1 MKRVISGLRSQAMR
15 MTRYVTLISSSRPDS
30 CYLMAAFIISNSLFF
45 KINNNKISST
55 GHHSEYNMK
64 TNLLRISTF
73 SSSLLIKYWV
83 ESRWGTNCCL
93 CLYDT
98 YFIFLLFK
106 EYSSLF
112 GIFVSLLVNAR
123 VIFWLSWASGANHC
137 CQ

>member
-1 MKRVISGLRSQAMR
+1 MR

-83 ESRWGTNCCL
+83 ESR
-93 CLYDT
+93 
-98 YFIFLLFK
+98 
-106 EYSSLF
+106 
-112 GIFVSLLVNAR
+112 
-123 VIFWLSWASGANHC
+123 
-137 CQ
+137 